1 MFYRRS
7 EKLEDVHFA
16 IDGELFDGSEA
27 LGGHRHNLDMIHFG
41 QD

>member
-7 EKLEDVHFA
+7 EKLEDVNFA
-16 IDGELFDGSEA
+16 IDGELLDGSEA
-27 LGGHRHNLDMIHFG
+27 LGGDRQNLDMVHFG